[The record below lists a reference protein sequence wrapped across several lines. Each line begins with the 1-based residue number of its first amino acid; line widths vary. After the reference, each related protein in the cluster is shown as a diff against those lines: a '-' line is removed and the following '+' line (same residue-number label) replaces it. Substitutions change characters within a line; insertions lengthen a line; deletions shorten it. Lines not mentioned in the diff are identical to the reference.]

1 MPLLPSCG
9 VSTTLTRRT
18 FLTASAATAATVALP
33 KTASAAT
40 DPADLGV
47 LEALALMRAKQLSA
61 RELLAA
67 CRMRA
72 NAHERV
78 VQAFLLHTDDLA
90 DVAATAADRRY
101 AQGRPLPL
109 DGVPVGLKDLYY
121 VKGRATTASSR
132 VLADFV
138 PSWDATLWAR
148 LRAAGGVLVGKL
160 NTQEFALGN
169 ATAPTKNPWDTAR
182 TPGGSSGGSAAA
194 LAARYVLAASGSDT
208 AGSIRI
214 PASACGVV
222 GLKPTYGRVSRHG
235 VITLSWSM
243 DHTGMLARSVAD
255 VAYLTQ
261 LVAGHDPADPTSSRL
276 PVPTYPTAAPADLRG
291 VRIGIPTSYF
301 WDTTATQADI
311 LAVGHAAVR
320 RLESAGATIVDV
332 DLPASFA
339 AAMAP
344 APLADAQASP
354 LLLGESHPA
363 LLITTEAFGYHEPLI
378 SQRAE
383 LYSDDILAAISSGG
397 TVLAPDYLRTQQL
410 REVFVRDL
418 RAMFHAHDLDAL
430 AHPTLRTDPPTAP
443 TRTPANAGLVNGLS
457 LSDLMYPANF
467 AGLPSL
473 QIPVGLSDL
482 GLPVGLS
489 LMGRHFDEATLL
501 GIGLWLDEDLQF
513 GKRRPT
519 GIS

>member
-1 MPLLPSCG
+1 
-9 VSTTLTRRT
+9 
-18 FLTASAATAATVALP
+18 
-33 KTASAAT
+33 
-40 DPADLGV
+40 
-47 LEALALMRAKQLSA
+47 
-61 RELLAA
+61 
-67 CRMRA
+67 
-72 NAHERV
+72 
-78 VQAFLLHTDDLA
+78 
-90 DVAATAADRRY
+90 
-101 AQGRPLPL
+101 
-109 DGVPVGLKDLYY
+109 
-121 VKGRATTASSR
+121 
-132 VLADFV
+132 
-138 PSWDATLWAR
+138 
-148 LRAAGGVLVGKL
+148 
-160 NTQEFALGN
+160 
-169 ATAPTKNPWDTAR
+169 
-182 TPGGSSGGSAAA
+182 
-194 LAARYVLAASGSDT
+194 
-208 AGSIRI
+208 
-214 PASACGVV
+214 
-222 GLKPTYGRVSRHG
+222 

-320 RLESAGATIVDV
+320 RLESAGATVVDV